1 MFEVL
6 AVVCAAIWIY
16 LIAGRGGFWRAD
28 IRDSS
33 NGPAPDVAWPPVA
46 VIIPARNECEV
57 IAGSVKSLL
66 QQDYRGELTIIVV
79 DDDSNDDTGGVAGR
93 AAAGDPRLKVVR
105 TDGPAGGWTGKLW
118 AVQNGIVTAEVFQPK
133 YLLLTDA
140 DIEHDRDSLASLV
153 SRAMAGGFV
162 LTSLMAQLRCESLAE
177 RVHVP
182 AFIYFFQMLYPFA
195 WVGRAGSSVAAAAGG
210 CMLVR
215 RDALAAIGGVASI
228 RNALI
233 DDCALAVQLKQMG
246 PIWLGLTHRVRSVRP
261 YETFGDVARMISRSA
276 YSQLRYSPL
285 LLAATTLAMAIT
297 FIAPPFLAIFARGWA
312 QYLALAAWAV
322 MALSFIPTLRYYGRA
337 VLWSIALPAIALLY
351 MCYTLNS
358 AWQHL
363 RRRGGQ
369 WKGRV
374 HGNAPSLQ

>member
-118 AVQNGIVTAEVFQPK
+118 AVQNGIVAAEVFQPK

-297 FIAPPFLAIFARGWA
+297 FIAPPFLAVFARGWA

-337 VLWSIALPAIALLY
+337 VLWSVALPAIALLY
-351 MCYTLNS
+351 MRYTLKS

>member
-6 AVVCAAIWIY
+6 AIVCAAIWIY
-16 LIAGRGGFWRAD
+16 LIAARGGFWRAD
-28 IRDSS
+28 IRDSA

-79 DDDSNDDTGGVAGR
+79 DDDSTDDTRGVAER

-140 DIEHDRDSLASLV
+140 DIEHERDSLTSLV
-153 SRAMAGGFV
+153 SRATAGGFV

-261 YETFGDVARMISRSA
+261 YETFADVVRMISRSA

-337 VLWSIALPAIALLY
+337 MLWSIALPAIALLY